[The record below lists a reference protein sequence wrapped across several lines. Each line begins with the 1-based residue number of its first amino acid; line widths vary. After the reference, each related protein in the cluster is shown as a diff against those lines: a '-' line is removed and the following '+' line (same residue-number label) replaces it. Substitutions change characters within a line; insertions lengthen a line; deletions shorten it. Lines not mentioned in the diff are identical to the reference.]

1 MPFLARLFLAFTLLL
16 PLAPAMAQQPQQSQA
31 AHPFAH
37 QGVKEDAT
45 RYETYLKSNWKLS
58 TRNAAE
64 LRRDGERA
72 LRTDPRA
79 ASRSF
84 AGAVVADDKD
94 ADAWLGLSR
103 ALLAI
108 APDPNKDSER
118 YDLPVNASGAAYL
131 AYERAQGDPQKAR
144 ALAVLG
150 DALQKRSYYRPAIDA
165 LKTSLAL
172 ADNSTVRE
180 TYEKLRSEHGF
191 RMTDYKAEAEMA
203 APRLCLQFSEAL
215 ARGQVD
221 FAKFVSVDGKD
232 PQSVSAENEQLCIDG
247 LSHGQRYQVQIRAG
261 LPSAVEEDLT
271 KTIEIAVY
279 VPDRKP
285 FVRFSGKSYVLPSR
299 GQQGI
304 PLVSINTAKVEVEVY
319 RIGDRNLVGALESGD
334 FQRQLQSYELEQ
346 IKSRSGEK
354 IFTGSM
360 DVPQKLNE
368 EITTALPVTDA
379 VGALKPG
386 VYVMI
391 AKPSQKSREDYNTEA
406 TQWFIVSDLGLTAFS
421 GDDGV
426 HAFVRSLAET
436 NPSAD
441 VNVKLVARNNEV
453 LGTAKTDA
461 RGYAKFD
468 AGLAR
473 GEGGLQPAMLVA
485 ESATGEYAFLDLTS
499 GAFDLTDRGVKGRET
514 PGPLDGFVYT
524 ERGVYRP
531 GEDVHIAALVRDATG
546 KAATLPVTL
555 IVTRPDGV
563 EHSRYTLKD
572 RGLGGRD
579 ITLPLAASS
588 QTGTWRAKLHTDP
601 DKDPITQ
608 VSFLVEDFVPER
620 LDLKLEPPAAAL
632 SPQET
637 QTIKATGRYLYGPPA
652 ADLAIEGDIVVKPSK
667 KDVEGY
673 PGFQFGQADETIEP
687 VRKPLDAATTTDAQG
702 IAQVAITLP
711 PVTQTAKPLEASV
724 ILRLRE
730 AGGRTI
736 ERSVTI
742 PVDLKQAR
750 IGIKPLFKGT
760 DLDEKQTASFEVVVL
775 DAEGKRVAA
784 NGMNWVLNR
793 LDSNWQWY
801 RRDGQWN
808 YEAVTLTR
816 KIADGTFNATAD
828 GALPKIEAG
837 VDYGRYKLEITSADP
852 SGPSA
857 STAFNAGWY
866 TAASEAESPEV
877 LDVALDRAS
886 YKPGETAKLRI
897 ATKQGGKALIS
908 VLSNGLLSQ
917 QEINVPNGGG
927 EADVPVGDNW
937 GAGAYVTAMLYRPL
951 DESLK
956 RMPSRAIGVQWLGLD
971 QAANTLNVELGAPEK
986 IKSGTTL
993 TVPVKIS
1000 GLKAGE
1006 EARVT
1011 LAAVDLGIL
1020 NLTRFQTPAPENWF
1034 YAQRRM
1040 GLEIRDFYGRLIDGM
1055 RAERGT
1061 LRSGGDGG
1069 ADAGLQG
1076 SPPVEE
1082 TVAMFSGIVSVGP
1095 DGTASVDFDV
1105 PDFNGTVRVMAVAW
1119 SADKLGHGQKDVIV
1133 RDAVALTASGPRF
1146 LTLGDEARLDIAV
1159 HNVEGPQTA
1168 YKLELTKGD
1177 KSVHTAS
1184 LDLKSNERRS
1194 ETIPVKP
1201 TDVGL
1206 VDYDIRVTGPDGIDV
1221 KRHLTFDVKPPAG
1234 DIKRTTVA
1242 SLKAG
1247 GNISLSPDL
1256 VRDMIASRTRVSIS
1270 VGPTATLDIPSLL
1283 TSLDRYPY
1291 GCAEQ
1296 TVSRA
1301 LPLLYANAVAAQ
1313 LGIAPDKEIK
1323 ARVQKAVDRVF
1334 EMQDSTGA
1342 FGVWGP
1348 STTDLWLT
1356 GYVTDFLTRAKEQ
1369 GFAVNPQAFTQALD
1383 RLQNFIAYA
1392 EDFQKGGEDRAY
1404 ALYVLARNG
1413 RAPIGDLRYY
1423 ADTRLDRFSTPLA
1436 KAQLGA
1442 ALAMMGDK
1450 TRAETAFA
1458 AALDS
1463 LNLPEPTGQ
1472 FGYRGDYG
1480 SDLRDSA
1487 ALLTLASETRVT
1499 NIEEP
1504 KLINV
1509 ITKAYVGRSYTSTQ
1523 EQAWMLLAAN
1533 ALAEEGKDLKLIVN
1547 GAPVVGSVNRAV
1559 SAEEILKSPLTVA
1572 NDGAAPVDA
1581 VVSVIGSSLTTEP
1594 PVSKGFTIERT
1605 YYTLDGKLVDLKSAT
1620 GGASQIKQNERLVAV
1635 VKVESTDAGGR
1646 VLLVDR
1652 LPAGFEIENPRI
1664 VDSGDVKALD
1674 WLKTTVQPEHSEFRD
1689 DRFVAAFNF
1698 SSGNTAQASPEAES
1712 TPDGQAV
1719 TKGPATSATVAYM
1732 VRAVTPGEFIHP
1744 AATVEDMYR
1753 PERYARSAAGKLTVA
1768 PGK

>member
-1 MPFLARLFLAFTLLL
+1 MPLLARLFLALTLLL
-16 PLAPAMAQQPQQSQA
+16 PLAPAMAQQSQA
-31 AHPFAH
+31 VHPFAH
-37 QGVKEDAT
+37 QGVKEDGG
-45 RYETYLKSNWKLS
+45 RYEAYLKANWKLS

-64 LRRDGERA
+64 QRRDGERL

-84 AGAVVADDKD
+84 AGAVVADGRD
-94 ADAWLGLSR
+94 ADAWIGLAR

-131 AYERAQGDPQKAR
+131 AYERAAGDPQKAR
-144 ALAVLG
+144 ALAVLA
-150 DALQKRSYYRPAIDA
+150 DALQRRSYWRPAIDA
-165 LKTSLAL
+165 LKTSLTL
-172 ADNSTVRE
+172 ADNGAVRE
-180 TYEKLRSEHGF
+180 TYDKLRSEHGF

-271 KTIEIAVY
+271 KNIEIAVY

-379 VGALKPG
+379 VGTLKPG
-386 VYVMI
+386 VYVMV

-436 NPSAD
+436 SPSAD
-441 VNVKLVARNNEV
+441 VNVKLIARNNEV
-453 LGTAKTDA
+453 LGAAKTDA

-473 GEGGLQPAMLVA
+473 GEGGLQPALLMA
-485 ESATGEYAFLDLTS
+485 ESASGEYAFLDLTS

-531 GEDVHIAALVRDATG
+531 GEDVHIAALVRDAAG

-601 DKDPITQ
+601 QKDPITQ

-620 LDLKLEPPAAAL
+620 LDLKLEAPTAAL

-637 QTIKATGRYLYGPPA
+637 QIIKATGRYLYGPPA
-652 ADLAIEGDIVVKPSK
+652 ADLTIEGDILVKPSK
-667 KDVEGY
+667 KNVDGY

-687 VRKPLDAATTTDAQG
+687 VRKPLDAATTTDADG
-702 IAQVAITLP
+702 VAQVAITLP

-730 AGGRTI
+730 SGGRTI
-736 ERSVTI
+736 ERTI
-742 PVDLKQAR
+742 TVPVDLKQPR

-775 DAEGKRVAA
+775 DSEGKRVASD
-784 NGMNWVLNR
+784 GLGWVLNR
-793 LDSNWQWY
+793 LDTNWQWY

-816 KIADGTFNATAD
+816 KVADGTLNATAD
-828 GALPKIEAG
+828 GALPKIEAN
-837 VDYGRYKLEITSADP
+837 VDYGRYKLDITSADP

-866 TAASEAESPEV
+866 TAANEAESPEI

-886 YKPGETAKLRI
+886 YKPGDTAKLRI
-897 ATKQGGKALIS
+897 ATKVGGKALIS
-908 VLSNGLLSQ
+908 VLSNGLLST
-917 QEINVPNGGG
+917 QEIDVPNGGG
-927 EADVPVGDNW
+927 EADVTVGEGW

-971 QAANTLNVELGAPEK
+971 QAANTLSVELGAPEK
-986 IKSGTTL
+986 IKSGSTL
-993 TVPVKIS
+993 TVPVKLG

-1011 LAAVDLGIL
+1011 FAAVDLGIL

-1082 TVAMFSGIVSVGP
+1082 TVALFSGIVAVGP

-1119 SADKLGHGQKDVIV
+1119 SADKLGHGQQDVIV

-1159 HNVEGPQTA
+1159 HNVEGPQAA
-1168 YKLELTKGD
+1168 YKVELVNGD
-1177 KSVHTAS
+1177 KAVHTAS
-1184 LDLKSNERRS
+1184 LDLQAGERRS
-1194 ETIPVKP
+1194 EHIPVKP
-1201 TDVGL
+1201 ESVGL

-1242 SLKAG
+1242 SLKVG
-1247 GNISLSPDL
+1247 GNISLSPGL
-1256 VRDMIASRTRVSIS
+1256 VRDMIAPRTRVSIS

-1301 LPLLYANAVAAQ
+1301 LPLVYANAVAAQ
-1313 LGIAPDKEIK
+1313 LGIAPDKELK
-1323 ARVQKAVDRVF
+1323 ERVQKAVDRVF
-1334 EMQDSTGA
+1334 EMQDSSGA

-1348 STTDLWLT
+1348 VTTDLWLT
-1356 GYVTDFLTRAKEQ
+1356 GYVTDFLSRAKEQ
-1369 GFAVNPQAFTQALD
+1369 GFAVNPQGFTQALD

-1392 EDFQKGGEDRAY
+1392 EDFKQGGEDRAY

-1423 ADTRLDRFSTPLA
+1423 ADTRLDRFTTPLA

-1458 AALDS
+1458 SALDS
-1463 LNLPEPTGQ
+1463 LDVPEPTGA

-1487 ALLTLASETRVT
+1487 ALLTLASETHVT
-1499 NIEEP
+1499 NVEAP

-1509 ITKAYVGRSYTSTQ
+1509 IAKAYVGRTYTSTQ

-1533 ALAEEGKDLKLIVN
+1533 AMAEEGRDLKLIVN
-1547 GAPVVGSVNRAV
+1547 GAPVVGAVNRAM
-1559 SAEEILKSPLTVA
+1559 SAEEILKAPLTVA

-1594 PVSKGFTIERT
+1594 PVSKGFTIERI
-1605 YYTLDGKLVDLKSAT
+1605 YYTLDGKQVDLQSAT
-1620 GGASQIKQNERLVAV
+1620 GGTSQVKQNERLVAV
-1635 VKVESTDAGGR
+1635 VKIESKDPGGR

-1652 LPAGFEIENPRI
+1652 LPAGFEIDNPRI

-1674 WLKTTVQPEHSEFRD
+1674 WLKTAVQPEHSEFRD

-1698 SSGNTAQASPEAES
+1698 SSGNTEQAAPEAES

-1732 VRAVTPGEFIHP
+1732 VRAVTPGAFIHP

-1753 PERYARSAAGKLTVA
+1753 PERYARSAAGKLTVTT
-1768 PGK
+1768 GK

>member
-1 MPFLARLFLAFTLLL
+1 MPLLARLFLALTLLL
-16 PLAPAMAQQPQQSQA
+16 PLAPAMAQQSQA
-31 AHPFAH
+31 VHPFAH
-37 QGVKEDAT
+37 QGVKEDGG
-45 RYETYLKSNWKLS
+45 RYEAYLKANWKLS

-64 LRRDGERA
+64 QRRDGERL

-84 AGAVVADDKD
+84 AGAVVADGRD
-94 ADAWLGLSR
+94 ADAWIGLAR

-131 AYERAQGDPQKAR
+131 AYERAAGDPQKAR
-144 ALAVLG
+144 ALAVLA
-150 DALQKRSYYRPAIDA
+150 DALQRRSYWRPAIDA
-165 LKTSLAL
+165 LKTSLTL
-172 ADNSTVRE
+172 ADNGAVRE
-180 TYEKLRSEHGF
+180 TYDKLRSEHGF

-271 KTIEIAVY
+271 KNIEIAVY

-379 VGALKPG
+379 VGTLKPG
-386 VYVMI
+386 VYVMV

-436 NPSAD
+436 SPSAD
-441 VNVKLVARNNEV
+441 VNVKLIARNNEV
-453 LGTAKTDA
+453 LGAAKTDA

-473 GEGGLQPAMLVA
+473 GEGGLQPALLMA
-485 ESATGEYAFLDLTS
+485 ESASGEYAFLDLTS

-531 GEDVHIAALVRDATG
+531 GEDVHIAALVRDAAG

-601 DKDPITQ
+601 QKDPITQ

-620 LDLKLEPPAAAL
+620 LDLKLEAPTAAL

-637 QTIKATGRYLYGPPA
+637 QIIKATGRYLYGPPA
-652 ADLAIEGDIVVKPSK
+652 ADLTIEGDILVKPSK
-667 KDVEGY
+667 KNVDGY

-687 VRKPLDAATTTDAQG
+687 VRKPLDAATTTDADG
-702 IAQVAITLP
+702 VAQVAITLP

-730 AGGRTI
+730 SGGRTI
-736 ERSVTI
+736 ERTI
-742 PVDLKQAR
+742 TVPVDLKQPR

-775 DAEGKRVAA
+775 DSEGKRVASD
-784 NGMNWVLNR
+784 GLGWVLNR
-793 LDSNWQWY
+793 LDTNWQWY
-801 RRDGQWN
+801 RRDGHWN

-816 KIADGTFNATAD
+816 KVADGTLNATAD
-828 GALPKIEAG
+828 GALPKIEAN
-837 VDYGRYKLEITSADP
+837 VDYGRYKLDITSADP

-866 TAASEAESPEV
+866 TAANEAESPEI

-886 YKPGETAKLRI
+886 YKPGDTAKLRI
-897 ATKQGGKALIS
+897 ATKVGGKALIS
-908 VLSNGLLSQ
+908 VLSNGLLST
-917 QEINVPNGGG
+917 QEIDVPNGGG
-927 EADVPVGDNW
+927 EADVTVGEGW

-971 QAANTLNVELGAPEK
+971 QAANTLSVELGAPEK
-986 IKSGTTL
+986 IKSGSTL
-993 TVPVKIS
+993 TVPVKLG

-1011 LAAVDLGIL
+1011 FAAVDLGIL

-1082 TVAMFSGIVSVGP
+1082 TVALFSGIVAVGP

-1119 SADKLGHGQKDVIV
+1119 SADKLGHGQQDVIV

-1159 HNVEGPQTA
+1159 HNVEGPQAA
-1168 YKLELTKGD
+1168 YKVELVNGD
-1177 KSVHTAS
+1177 KAVHTAS
-1184 LDLKSNERRS
+1184 LDLQAGERRS
-1194 ETIPVKP
+1194 EHIPVKP
-1201 TDVGL
+1201 ESVGL

-1242 SLKAG
+1242 SLKVG
-1247 GNISLSPDL
+1247 GNISLSPGL
-1256 VRDMIASRTRVSIS
+1256 VRDMIAPRTRVSIS

-1301 LPLLYANAVAAQ
+1301 LPLVYANAVAAQ
-1313 LGIAPDKEIK
+1313 LGIAPDKELK
-1323 ARVQKAVDRVF
+1323 ERVQKAVDRVF
-1334 EMQDSTGA
+1334 EMQDSSGA

-1348 STTDLWLT
+1348 VTTDLWLT
-1356 GYVTDFLTRAKEQ
+1356 GYVTDFLSRAKEQ
-1369 GFAVNPQAFTQALD
+1369 GFAVNPQGFTQALD

-1392 EDFQKGGEDRAY
+1392 EDFKQGGEDRAY

-1423 ADTRLDRFSTPLA
+1423 ADTRLDRFTTPLA

-1458 AALDS
+1458 SALDS
-1463 LNLPEPTGQ
+1463 LDVPEPTGA

-1487 ALLTLASETRVT
+1487 ALLTLASETHVT
-1499 NIEEP
+1499 NVEAP

-1509 ITKAYVGRSYTSTQ
+1509 IAKAYVGRTYTSTQ

-1533 ALAEEGKDLKLIVN
+1533 AMAEEGRDLKLIVN
-1547 GAPVVGSVNRAV
+1547 GAPVVGAVNRAM
-1559 SAEEILKSPLTVA
+1559 SAEEILKAPLTVA

-1594 PVSKGFTIERT
+1594 PVSKGFTIERI
-1605 YYTLDGKLVDLKSAT
+1605 YYTLDGKQVDLQSAT
-1620 GGASQIKQNERLVAV
+1620 GGTSQVKQNERLVAV
-1635 VKVESTDAGGR
+1635 VKIESKDPGGR

-1652 LPAGFEIENPRI
+1652 LPAGFEIDNPRI

-1674 WLKTTVQPEHSEFRD
+1674 WLKTAVQPEHSEFRD

-1698 SSGNTAQASPEAES
+1698 SSGNTEQAAPEAES

-1732 VRAVTPGEFIHP
+1732 VRAVTPGAFIHP

-1753 PERYARSAAGKLTVA
+1753 PERYARSAAGKLTVTT
-1768 PGK
+1768 GK